1 MGLRKR
7 KLRAVQRGSQI
18 KHLPARC
25 DIQISDHGDRVLSF
39 RGDLR
44 KGLKEFASMCL
55 EVYGVE
61 LPEMGL
67 GRNIKEEEKNYLEEK
82 KRCEKQPAKEE

>member
-7 KLRAVQRGSQI
+7 KVRAVERGS
-18 KHLPARC
+18 KLRHLPARC

-44 KGLKEFASMCL
+44 KGLKSFVTTGTVNPCALLAIS
-55 EVYGVE
+55 
-61 LPEMGL
+61 
-67 GRNIKEEEKNYLEEK
+67 
-82 KRCEKQPAKEE
+82 